1 MEQAGF
7 QRLWQ
12 ATIMLGE
19 AVAVEVKRAY
29 EKASPSDGVRVL
41 VERLWPRGISKQRA
55 ALDAWL
61 KDLAPS
67 HALRRWYHA
76 RPAQWPLFR
85 KKYLA
90 ELREPLASRAREEL
104 YELAANS
111 HTLTL
116 VYGSSDERHNCAV
129 ILKELLEGMRKPP
142 ASSGPA
148 GVAAGARRRAVRPR

>member
-1 MEQAGF
+1 M
-7 QRLWQ
+7 
-12 ATIMLGE
+12 
-19 AVAVEVKRAY
+19 AVEVKRAY
-29 EKASPSDGVRVL
+29 EKPTPSDGVRVL
-41 VERLWPRGISKQRA
+41 VERLWPRGISKQGA

-85 KKYLA
+85 RKYLA
-90 ELREPLASRAREEL
+90 ELHQPQASRALEQL
-104 YELAANS
+104 YEMAERN

-116 VYGSSDERHNCAV
+116 VYGSRDEQHNCAI

-142 ASSGPA
+142 SGSGPA
-148 GVAAGARRRAVRPR
+148 GAAAGRQRAVRRR

>member
-1 MEQAGF
+1 M
-7 QRLWQ
+7 
-12 ATIMLGE
+12 
-19 AVAVEVKRAY
+19 AVEVKRAY
-29 EKASPSDGVRVL
+29 EKPVPADGVRVL
-41 VERLWPRGISKQRA
+41 VERLWPRGISKQGA

-90 ELREPLASRAREEL
+90 ELGEPLASRALEEL
-104 YELAANS
+104 YQMAQGNP
-111 HTLTL
+111 TLTL
-116 VYGSSDERHNCAV
+116 VYGSRDERHNCAI

-142 ASSGPA
+142 SSSGPVGA
-148 GVAAGARRRAVRPR
+148 AAAGGRRRAVRRR